1 MVARSLSEG
10 ATANKLPKDLLTR
23 ARKAGYDRSFVS
35 AAVLPDWWDA
45 SCEKDAALVPDLEIR
60 LARFLR
66 VPLQEVQDP
75 TAKLKSP
82 VYANARLRRVAKE
95 GAAHPD
101 PTIHAA
107 LSIAGAALRSVRRPL
122 PAVELPPVDANR
134 WHKLLGSGASG
145 LLEAAVAD
153 LWQRGIPVLHVAV
166 LPNPRFQGLACITD
180 GRPVVVLGHDI
191 ELPARLLSHLAH
203 EVGHIVAGDC
213 AENAP
218 VVDQSD
224 ETPDRSQMERNADR
238 YAMVATLGESPPE
251 PPSGAARTDFRRL
264 AQAASLAARSSGL
277 DLGSLIWFWTTKT
290 REFPTGML
298 ALKAVYRHLG
308 GDRIIRAKF
317 DEYVDL
323 SSASDTDR
331 ALLRCLKG
339 DPERNAAPL

>member
-1 MVARSLSEG
+1 M
-10 ATANKLPKDLLTR
+10 
-23 ARKAGYDRSFVS
+23 
-35 AAVLPDWWDA
+35 LPDWWDA

-60 LARFLR
+60 IARFLR
-66 VPLQEVQDP
+66 VPLQVVQDP

-107 LSIAGAALRSVRRPL
+107 LSIAGAALRSMRWSL
-122 PAVELPPVDANR
+122 SAVELPPVEASL
-134 WHKLLGSGASG
+134 WHEHLTAGGGG

-153 LWQRGIPVLHVAV
+153 LWLRGIPVLHVGV
-166 LPNPRFQGLACITD
+166 LPNPRFQGLACIID
-180 GRPVVVLGHDI
+180 GRPVVVLGHNID
-191 ELPARLLSHLAH
+191 LPSRLLSHLAH

-213 AENAP
+213 AEDAP
-218 VVDQSD
+218 VVDESD
-224 ETPDRSQMERNADR
+224 ETPDRTQMERNADR
-238 YAMVATLGESPPE
+238 YAAVAALGESPPE

-277 DLGSLIWFWTTKT
+277 DLGSLIWFWTTRT
-290 REFPTGML
+290 RDFPIGML

-308 GDRIIRAKF
+308 GARIIRAKF

-331 ALLRCLKG
+331 ALLRCVMG
-339 DPERNAAPL
+339 DPERNAAAL

>member
-1 MVARSLSEG
+1 M
-10 ATANKLPKDLLTR
+10 
-23 ARKAGYDRSFVS
+23 
-35 AAVLPDWWDA
+35 LPDWWDV

-60 LARFLR
+60 FARFFR
-66 VPLQEVQDP
+66 IPLQEVQDP

-82 VYANARLRRVAKE
+82 AYANARLRRVAKE
-95 GAAHPD
+95 GSAHPD
-101 PTIHAA
+101 STIHAA
-107 LSIAGAALRSVRRPL
+107 LSIAAAALRSVRSP
-122 PAVELPPVDANR
+122 LPPVDLPPADAGL
-134 WHKLLGSGASG
+134 WHKHLSEGANG

-153 LWQRGIPVLHVAV
+153 LWRRGIPVLHVEV
-166 LPNPRFQGLACITD
+166 LPNPRFQGLACIID

-213 AENAP
+213 EENAP
-218 VVDQSD
+218 VVDESD
-224 ETPDRSQMERNADR
+224 ETSDRTQMERNADR
-238 YAMVATLGESPPE
+238 YAVVATLGESPPE

-264 AQAASLAARSSGL
+264 AQAAALAARSSSI

-323 SSASDTDR
+323 SAASDTDR
-331 ALLRCLKG
+331 ALLRCVKG